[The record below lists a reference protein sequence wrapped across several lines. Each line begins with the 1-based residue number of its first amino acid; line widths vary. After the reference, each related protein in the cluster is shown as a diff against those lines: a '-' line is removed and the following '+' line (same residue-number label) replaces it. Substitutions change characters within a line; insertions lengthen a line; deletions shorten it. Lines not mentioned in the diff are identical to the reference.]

1 MNPFTADAKQD
12 VASNVRHE
20 LYILNAFLMSLEIC
34 SDVVFKDCE
43 EEAASLIAVAR
54 ERLNR
59 LIVYAEEGA
68 TYEEAS
74 S

>member
-34 SDVVFKDCE
+34 SDVMFEDCQQ
-43 EEAASLIAVAR
+43 EAASLIAVAR
-54 ERLNR
+54 ERLNQ
-59 LIVYAEEGA
+59 LIVHAEETA
-68 TYEEAS
+68 KREEVS